1 LLAQG
6 KANISILKSYEDER
20 RDPIWAMIKY
30 AVALRNIAM
39 PTSQL
44 QAKIVKT
51 VMDTLSLVPASRDY
65 VLDTTL
71 NKHFI
76 LKDK

>member
-44 QAKIVKT
+44 QAKIVKQ
-51 VMDTLSLVPASRDY
+51 
-65 VLDTTL
+65 
-71 NKHFI
+71 
-76 LKDK
+76 